1 VLQESKSDGQQL
13 LVCAF
18 QTDAGVQTIN
28 VRPTGLAAATTY
40 EVRSVDTGLLGTATG
55 SDLMAYGIDVAQSPN
70 SAAHILLLKAK

>member
-1 VLQESKSDGQQL
+1 M
-13 LVCAF
+13 
-18 QTDAGVQTIN
+18 
-28 VRPTGLAAATTY
+28 RPTGLAAAMTY